1 MAKRTIE
8 DLKIEDSKIDFKEIR
23 KRKDSKIKEID
34 QNINISEHE
43 VHKFTPLCKQLI
55 QSRIKKRL
63 TE

>member
-43 VHKFTPLCKQLI
+43 VHKFTPLWKQLI